1 MKITAVSVKKRL
13 ALSLII
19 IPLVVMGL
27 YGIYRLPVDFLP
39 DITYPLVKVIIY
51 WRGATPEEINTS
63 IADPIERQMATVDGL
78 DYLESSSIEGMYY
91 LQANFG
97 YGMDINVA
105 YQDVLAAMARAIRK
119 LPKDID
125 SPIVFKADP
134 TQISMVDL
142 VISSDSWNLVKLR
155 TWADTWLNDELKAVP
170 GVAGTEVVGGL
181 KREVRIHLDPESL
194 EKYGLS
200 LSKVANRLNQE
211 NVEQFAGRITAG
223 PEEIIA
229 RTMGEYQNL
238 DEIKEVILTK
248 NGQGKVSVRDI
259 GEVVD
264 HFEEVRIITRF
275 NGKPCVKLS
284 VFKQADA
291 NTVEV
296 AKAIGQKIQALRPSL
311 PGGIQVEMVEN
322 QGDYIG
328 AAVAGVR
335 NTALEAMA
343 LVILVIY
350 LFLGSWRQVLVM
362 ILAMPVTLIINFG
375 IMKLLGF
382 SINIFSLSGLVV
394 AIGVILD
401 NSIVVLENITR
412 LRHKNQDEPIETLA
426 VNGAQQVGPAIAA
439 ATLSFF
445 TLFLPFLLVPGLT
458 SLLFKEL
465 ILIVASI
472 VLISLFVAITLTPML
487 TSLLLGKITKD
498 RRKTRFESFF
508 DRLSGLYGRSLGWTL
523 ERKWMV
529 VGAFV
534 VILIAAGLLSTRLG
548 SEFLPRMDDG
558 RVMVKVK
565 LPTGT
570 SVEQTDQA
578 LRQVEAKLSGDPL
591 IQSMFTLVGGKVQ
604 GTNTYEI
611 ANEGELNLQLVPR
624 HARKLT
630 TDDYI
635 KRIRPLISQV
645 QVPGGKVMVLQMK
658 TRGFRKLGAG
668 DVEVEIKGPE
678 VAQLFELARRTS
690 SVMSEMKHFT
700 NIYIGMDLNKPEYQ
714 VKIDRRRAGELGV
727 SVSDVAT
734 TLRSFI
740 TGAVATRFKEGD
752 EYYNIRVMVREKDLK
767 SLKSVEDLPVMYTPA
782 GFLRLRDV
790 AKVVPATGPVEI
802 IRRDQVKMVSVISD
816 ASGVSVGRAL
826 QELKDG
832 LKKVD
837 IPAGYAIYFGGQA
850 QMMSDMQKEL
860 LAVFGFSVF
869 FTFALLGIQFNSLKL
884 PGLIIGVL
892 PACLAGVVLLLFA
905 TGLPLGATVIIGVM
919 LVVAATVNGGV
930 LLLTFA
936 EEFRKSDQR
945 SPGQAILEAAKVRL
959 RPCLMV
965 SLLIITSMIP
975 LALKLEEGGD
985 MLQPMAVAAIGGIL
999 VEILVV
1005 LFLVPSLYV
1014 IFTRERRTSPE
1025 SSGDGQSPTV
1035 ADPRG

>member
-558 RVMVKVK
+558 RIMVKVK

-837 IPAGYAIYFGGQA
+837 IPAGYAISFGGQA

-1035 ADPRG
+1035 AGPTR

>member
-558 RVMVKVK
+558 RIMVKVK

-837 IPAGYAIYFGGQA
+837 IPAGYAISFGGQA

>member
-1 MKITAVSVKKRL
+1 MKITAVSVKKRM

-27 YGIYRLPVDFLP
+27 YGIYRLPVNFLP
-39 DITYPLVKVIIY
+39 DITYPLVKVYVY
-51 WRGATPEEINTS
+51 WRGATPEEIDTS

-91 LQANFG
+91 LQVNFG
-97 YGMDINVA
+97 YGVDINVA

-134 TQISMVDL
+134 TQLSMVDL
-142 VISSDSWNLVKLR
+142 VIRSDSWNLVALR
-155 TWADTWLNDELKAVP
+155 TWADTWLNDELQTVH

-181 KREVRIHLDPESL
+181 KREIRIHLDPESL

-200 LSKVANRLNQE
+200 LSKVVNRVAQE
-211 NVEQFAGRITAG
+211 NIEQFAGRITAG

-229 RTMGEYQNL
+229 RTMGEYRNL
-238 DEIKEVILTK
+238 DEIKGVVLTK
-248 NGQGKVSVRDI
+248 NGQGTVSVRDI
-259 GEVVD
+259 ADVTD
-264 HFEEVRIITRF
+264 HFEEVRVVTRF
-275 NGKPCVKLS
+275 NGKPCVKVS

-296 AKAIGQKIQALRPSL
+296 AKAIGKKIETLRPFL
-311 PGGIQVEMVEN
+311 PGGIQVDMIEN
-322 QGDYIG
+322 QADYVE
-328 AAVAGVR
+328 AALAGVR
-335 NTALEAMA
+335 NSALEAIA

-350 LFLGSWRQVLVM
+350 LFLGSWRHALVM
-362 ILAMPVTLIINFG
+362 VLAMPVTFIINFG
-375 IMKLLGF
+375 LMKFLGF

-412 LRHKNQDEPIETLA
+412 LRHENQDEPIETLT

-465 ILIVASI
+465 ILIVATI
-472 VLISLFVAITLTPML
+472 VLISLLVAITLTPML
-487 TSLLLGKITKD
+487 TSLLFGKIPKD
-498 RRKTRFESFF
+498 QRKSRFDSVF
-508 DRLSGLYGRSLGWTL
+508 DRVRDLYGKSLGWAL
-523 ERKWMV
+523 KRKWMV

-534 VILIAAGLLSTRLG
+534 VILIGVGLLSTRLG

-558 RVMVKVK
+558 RIMVKVK
-565 LPTGT
+565 LPTGA
-570 SVEQTDQA
+570 SLEKTDQA
-578 LRQVEAKLSGDPL
+578 LRQLEAKLSGDPL
-591 IQSMFTLVGGKVQ
+591 IQSMFTLVGGKVL
-604 GTNTYEI
+604 GTITNEI

-624 HARKLT
+624 HARKLST
-630 TDDYI
+630 GDFI
-635 KRIRPLISQV
+635 KKIRPLVSQV

-658 TRGFRKLGAG
+658 TKGFRQLGTG

-678 VAQLFELARRTS
+678 VDRLFDLARRVSGT
-690 SVMSEMKHFT
+690 MNEMKHFT
-700 NIYIGMDLNKPEYQ
+700 NIYLGMDLSKPEYQ
-714 VKIDRRRAGELGV
+714 VKIDRTRAGQLGV

-734 TLRSFI
+734 TLRSLI
-740 TGAVATRFKEGD
+740 TGALASKFRDGND
-752 EYYNIRVMVREKDLK
+752 YYNIRAIVPEEAFK
-767 SLKSVEDLPVMYTPA
+767 SLRSVENLPVTYTQG
-782 GFLRLRDV
+782 GFLRVRDV
-790 AKVVPATGPVEI
+790 AEVVPATGPVEI
-802 IRRDQVKMVSVISD
+802 VRRDQVKMVSVISD

-826 QELKDG
+826 AELEEG
-832 LKKVD
+832 LGKLD
-837 IPAGYAIYFGGQA
+837 LPAGYALSFGGQA
-850 QMMSDMQKEL
+850 QMMADMQKEL
-860 LAVFGFSVF
+860 LGVFAFSVF

-892 PACLAGVVLLLFA
+892 PACLSGAVLLLLV
-905 TGLPLGATVIIGVM
+905 TGLPLGATVIIGLM

-936 EEFRKSDQR
+936 EEFRKSGR
-945 SPGQAILEAAKVRL
+945 WSPGEAILNAAKVRL

-965 SLLIITSMIP
+965 SLLILMSMVP
-975 LALKLEEGGD
+975 LAMKIEEGGD
-985 MLQPMAVAAIGGIL
+985 MLQPMAVAAIGGII
-999 VEILVV
+999 VEIFVV
-1005 LFLVPSLYV
+1005 LFLIPSLYV

-1025 SSGDGQSPTV
+1025 SSGEGEIS
-1035 ADPRG
+1035 

>member
-13 ALSLII
+13 AFSLII

-27 YGIYRLPVDFLP
+27 YGVLRLPVDFLP
-39 DITYPLVKVIIY
+39 DVTYPLVKVIIY

-78 DYLESSSIEGMYY
+78 DYLQSSSIEGMYY
-91 LQANFG
+91 LEANFG
-97 YGMDINVA
+97 YGVDINVA
-105 YQDVLAAMARAIRK
+105 YQDVLAAMARVTRK

-125 SPIVFKADP
+125 APIVFKADP

-142 VISSDSWNLVKLR
+142 VIRSDSWNLVALR

-170 GVAGTEVVGGL
+170 GVAGTEVIGGL
-181 KREVRIHLDPESL
+181 KREVRIHLDPEHL

-200 LSKVANRLNQE
+200 LPKVVNRLSQE
-211 NVEQFAGRITAG
+211 NIAQFAGRITAG
-223 PEEIIA
+223 SEEIIT
-229 RTMGEYQNL
+229 RTMGEYRNL
-238 DEIKEVILTK
+238 DEIKGVLLTK
-248 NGQGKVSVRDI
+248 SSQGNVAIRDI
-259 GEVVD
+259 GDVTD
-264 HFEEVRIITRF
+264 HFEEVRIITRH
-275 NGKPCVKLS
+275 NEKPCVKVS
-284 VFKQADA
+284 VFKQAGA

-296 AKAIGQKIQALRPSL
+296 AKAIGQKIDALRPSL
-311 PGGIQVEMVEN
+311 PGGIQVEMIDN
-322 QGDYIG
+322 QADYIR

-335 NTALEAMA
+335 NTALEAIA

-350 LFLGSWRQVLVM
+350 LFLGNWRQVLVM
-362 ILAMPVTLIINFG
+362 ILALPVTLIINFG
-375 IMKLLGF
+375 LMKLLGF

-412 LRHKNQDEPIETLA
+412 LRRENPAESIKTLA
-426 VNGAQQVGPAIAA
+426 VNGVQQVGPAIAA

-465 ILIVASI
+465 ILIVAGI
-472 VLISLFVAITLTPML
+472 ILISLLVAITLTPML
-487 TSLLLGKITKD
+487 TTLLFGKTPKEL
-498 RRKTRFESFF
+498 RKSRFESVF
-508 DRLSGLYGRSLGWTL
+508 DRVQNLYGRVLGWTL

-534 VILIAAGLLSTRLG
+534 VILIAAGVLSTRLG

-558 RVMVKVK
+558 RIAVKVK

-570 SVEQTDQA
+570 SIEQTDQA
-578 LRQVEAKLSGDPL
+578 LRELETKLSGDPL
-591 IQSMFTLVGGKVQ
+591 IQSMFTLVGGKER
-604 GTNTYEI
+604 GTNTYEVS
-611 ANEGELNLQLVPR
+611 NEGAIRLQLVPQSV
-624 HARKLT
+624 RKLS
-630 TDDYI
+630 TDDFI
-635 KRIRPLISQV
+635 KKIRPIISQV
-645 QVPGGKVMVLQMK
+645 QIPGGKVMAFQMK
-658 TRGFRKLGAG
+658 TRGFRRAGSG

-678 VAQLFELARRTS
+678 VAQLFDLARRVS
-690 SVMSEMKHFT
+690 GAMNDMKHFT
-700 NIYIGMDLNKPEYQ
+700 NIYMDMDLSKPEYQ
-714 VKIDRRRAGELGV
+714 VRIDRSKAGEMGV

-752 EYYNIRVMVREKDLK
+752 EYYNIRVMVQEKHLK
-767 SLKSVEDLPVMYTPA
+767 SLGSVQDLPVMYTPA

-790 AKVVPATGPVEI
+790 AEVVRATGPVEI
-802 IRRDQVKMVSVISD
+802 VREDQIKKVNVISD
-816 ASGVSVGRAL
+816 TSGVSIGQAL
-826 QELKDG
+826 EELKEG

-837 IPAGYAIYFGGQA
+837 IPAGYAISFGGQA
-850 QMMSDMQKEL
+850 QMMADMQKEL
-860 LAVFGFSVF
+860 IAVFAFSVF

-892 PACLAGVVLLLFA
+892 PACLAGVVFLLFA
-905 TGLPLGATVIIGVM
+905 TGLPAGATVIIGVM

-936 EEFRKSDQR
+936 EEFRKSGQW
-945 SPGQAILEAAKVRL
+945 SAGQAVLEAAKVRL

-965 SLLIITSMIP
+965 SLLILTSMIP

-985 MLQPMAVAAIGGIL
+985 MLQPMAVAAIGGII
-999 VEILVV
+999 VEIFVI

-1014 IFTRERRTSPE
+1014 IFTREAIKSRVVHDDLT
-1025 SSGDGQSPTV
+1025 GD
-1035 ADPRG
+1035 

>member
-558 RVMVKVK
+558 RIMVKVK

-635 KRIRPLISQV
+635 KLIRPLISQV

-837 IPAGYAIYFGGQA
+837 IPAGYAISFGGQA

-1035 ADPRG
+1035 AGPTR

>member
-1 MKITAVSVKKRL
+1 MKITAISVRKKL

-27 YGIYRLPVDFLP
+27 YGIYWLPVDFLP

-51 WRGATPEEINTS
+51 WRGATPEEINTG

-105 YQDVLAAMARAIRK
+105 YQDVLAAMARAVRK

-125 SPIVFKADP
+125 PPIVFKADP

-142 VISSDSWNLVKLR
+142 VIRSDSWNLVALR

-170 GVAGTEVVGGL
+170 GVAGTEVMGGL
-181 KREVRIHLDPESL
+181 KREVRIHLDPETL

-200 LSKVANRLNQE
+200 LPKVVSRLNQE
-211 NVEQFAGRITAG
+211 NIEQFAGRITSG

-229 RTMGEYQNL
+229 RTMGEYKDL
-238 DEIKEVILTK
+238 DEIKGVILTK
-248 NGQGKVSVRDI
+248 TGKGNVFVRDI
-259 GEVVD
+259 GDVVD

-275 NGKPCVKLS
+275 DAKPSVKVS
-284 VFKQADA
+284 VFKQAGA
-291 NTVEV
+291 NTMQV
-296 AKAIGQKIQALRPSL
+296 AKAIANKIQTLRPSL
-311 PGGIQVEMVEN
+311 PGGIQVDMVEN
-322 QGDYIG
+322 QADYIE
-328 AAVAGVR
+328 AAVTGVR
-335 NTALEAMA
+335 NTVLEAIA
-343 LVILVIY
+343 LVMLVIY

-362 ILAMPVTLIINFG
+362 LLALPVTLIINFG
-375 IMKLLGF
+375 IMKFLGF

-412 LRHKNQDEPIETLA
+412 LRHENQEEPMETL
-426 VNGAQQVGPAIAA
+426 VVSGSQQVGPAIAA

-472 VLISLFVAITLTPML
+472 VLISLLVAITLTPML
-487 TSLLLGKITKD
+487 TSLLLGKIPPNKQ
-498 RRKTRFESFF
+498 KTRFESFF
-508 DRLSGLYGRSLGWTL
+508 DRLADLYGKSLGSAL
-523 ERKWMV
+523 RHKWV
-529 VGAFV
+529 VTGIFV
-534 VILIAAGLLSTRLG
+534 AILIAAGLLSTRLG

-558 RVMVKVK
+558 RIMVKVK

-578 LRQVEAKLSGDPL
+578 LRELEAKLSGKPL

-604 GTNTYEI
+604 GTNVYEI
-611 ANEGELNLQLVPR
+611 ANEGELNLQLLPR
-624 HARKLT
+624 HERKVT
-630 TDDYI
+630 TDEFI
-635 KRIRPLISQV
+635 KTIRPLVSQV
-645 QVPGGKVMVLQMK
+645 QVPGGKVMVSQMK
-658 TRGFRKLGAG
+658 TRGFRKLGTG

-678 VAQLFELARRTS
+678 IDQLFNLARRVSTT
-690 SVMSEMKHFT
+690 MNEMKHFT
-700 NIYIGMDLNKPEYQ
+700 NIYMGMDLSKPEYQ
-714 VKIDRRRAGELGV
+714 VKIDRSKAGEMGV

-734 TLRSFI
+734 TLRSLI
-740 TGAVATRFKEGD
+740 TGAIATRFKEGD
-752 EYYNIRVMVREKDLK
+752 EYYNIRVVVREKELK
-767 SLKSVEDLPVMYTPA
+767 SLSSLQDLPVMYTPA

-790 AKVVPATGPVEI
+790 AEVVPAAGPVEI
-802 IRRDQVKMVSVISD
+802 IRKDQVKTVSVISD

-826 QELKDG
+826 EEVKEG

-837 IPAGYAIYFGGQA
+837 LPAGYTISFGGQA
-850 QMMSDMQKEL
+850 QMMADMQKEL
-860 LAVFGFSVF
+860 LAVFAFSVF

-892 PACLAGVVLLLFA
+892 PACLAGVAFLLFA

-936 EEFRKSDQR
+936 EEFRKSGR
-945 SPGQAILEAAKVRL
+945 WSPGEAVLNAAKVRL

-965 SLLIITSMIP
+965 SLLILMSMIP
-975 LALKLEEGGD
+975 LALKIEEGGD
-985 MLQPMAVAAIGGIL
+985 MLQPMAVAAIGGII
-999 VEILVV
+999 VEIFVV
-1005 LFLVPSLYV
+1005 LFLIPSLYV
-1014 IFTRERRTSPE
+1014 IFTKGKMEN
-1025 SSGDGQSPTV
+1025 Q
-1035 ADPRG
+1035 

>member
-1 MKITAVSVKKRL
+1 MKITAVSVRKKL

-51 WRGATPEEINTS
+51 WRGATPEEINTG
-63 IADPIERQMATVDGL
+63 IADPIERQIATVDGL
-78 DYLESSSIEGMYY
+78 DYMESSSIEGMYY
-91 LQANFG
+91 LQANFQ

-105 YQDVLAAMARAIRK
+105 YQDVLAAMARAVRK

-125 SPIVFKADP
+125 PPIVFKADP

-142 VISSDSWNLVKLR
+142 VIRSDSWNLVALR

-170 GVAGTEVVGGL
+170 GVAGTEVMGGL
-181 KREVRIHLDPESL
+181 KREIRIHMDPESL

-200 LSKVANRLNQE
+200 LSKVVNRLNQE
-211 NVEQFAGRITAG
+211 NIEQFAGRITAG

-229 RTMGEYQNL
+229 RTMGEYKDL

-248 NGQGKVSVRDI
+248 SGKGNVLVRDI

-275 NGKPCVKLS
+275 DAKPSVKVS
-284 VFKQADA
+284 VFKQAGA
-291 NTVEV
+291 NTMQV
-296 AKAIGQKIQALRPSL
+296 AKAIANKIQTLRPSL
-311 PGGIQVEMVEN
+311 PGGIQVGMVEN
-322 QGDYIG
+322 QADYIQ
-328 AAVAGVR
+328 AAVDGVR
-335 NTALEAMA
+335 NTVLEAIA
-343 LVILVIY
+343 LVMLVIY

-362 ILAMPVTLIINFG
+362 LLALPVTLIINFG
-375 IMKLLGF
+375 IMKFLGF

-412 LRHKNQDEPIETLA
+412 LRHENREEPMETL
-426 VNGAQQVGPAIAA
+426 VVSGSQQVGPAIAA

-472 VLISLFVAITLTPML
+472 VLISLLVAITLTPML
-487 TSLLLGKITKD
+487 TSLLLGKIPPNKQ
-498 RRKTRFESFF
+498 KTRFESFF
-508 DRLSGLYGRSLGWTL
+508 DRLSDVYGRSLGYAL
-523 ERKWMV
+523 RHKWV
-529 VGAFV
+529 VTGIFIA
-534 VILIAAGLLSTRLG
+534 ILVGAGLLSTRLG

-558 RVMVKVK
+558 RIMVKVK

-578 LRQVEAKLSGDPL
+578 LRQLEAKLSGNPL

-604 GTNTYEI
+604 GTNVYEI
-611 ANEGELNLQLVPR
+611 ANEGEIDLQLLPR
-624 HARKLT
+624 HERKVT
-630 TDDYI
+630 TDEFI
-635 KRIRPLISQV
+635 KTIRPLVSQV

-658 TRGFRKLGAG
+658 TRGFRKLGTG

-678 VAQLFELARRTS
+678 IDQLFNLARRVSTA
-690 SVMSEMKHFT
+690 MNEMKHFT
-700 NIYIGMDLNKPEYQ
+700 NIYMGMDLSKPEYQ
-714 VKIDRRRAGELGV
+714 VKIDRSKAGEMGV

-734 TLRSFI
+734 TLRSLI

-752 EYYNIRVMVREKDLK
+752 EYYNIRVVVREKELK
-767 SLKSVEDLPVMYTPA
+767 SLSSVKDLPVMYTPT

-790 AKVVPATGPVEI
+790 AEVVPAAGPVEI
-802 IRRDQVKMVSVISD
+802 IRKDQVKTVSVISD

-826 QELKDG
+826 GELKEG

-837 IPAGYAIYFGGQA
+837 LPAGYAISFGGQA
-850 QMMSDMQKEL
+850 QMMADMQKEL
-860 LAVFGFSVF
+860 LTVFAFSLF

-892 PACLAGVVLLLFA
+892 PVCLSGAIFLLFA

-936 EEFRKSDQR
+936 EEFRKSGR
-945 SPGQAILEAAKVRL
+945 WSPGEAVLNAAKVRL

-965 SLLIITSMIP
+965 SLLILMSMIP
-975 LALKLEEGGD
+975 LALKIEEGGD
-985 MLQPMAVAAIGGIL
+985 MLQPMAVAAIGGIM

-1014 IFTRERRTSPE
+1014 IFTRERRPALD
-1025 SSGDGQSPTV
+1025 SSGEGERS
-1035 ADPRG
+1035 

>member
-1 MKITAVSVKKRL
+1 MKITAVSIKKRL

-19 IPLVVMGL
+19 IPLIVLGF
-27 YGIYRLPVDFLP
+27 YGFYRLPVNFLP
-39 DITYPLVKVIIY
+39 DITYPYVKVIIY

-91 LQANFG
+91 LQVNFQ

-134 TQISMVDL
+134 TQISMADL
-142 VISSDSWNLVKLR
+142 VITSDSWNLVKLR

-181 KREVRIHLDPESL
+181 KREIRIHLDPESL

-211 NVEQFAGRITAG
+211 NIEQFAGRITAG

-238 DEIKEVILTK
+238 DEIKGVILTQ
-248 NGQGKVSVRDI
+248 NGQGKALVRDI
-259 GEVVD
+259 AEVVD
-264 HFEEVRIITRF
+264 HFEEVRVITRF

-296 AKAIGQKIQALRPSL
+296 AKAIGQKIQTLRPSL

-322 QGDYIG
+322 MADYIG
-328 AAVAGVR
+328 AALTGVR
-335 NTALEAMA
+335 NVALEAMA

-350 LFLGSWRQVLVM
+350 LFLGNWRQVLVM
-362 ILAMPVTLIINFG
+362 VLAMPVTLIINFG
-375 IMKLLGF
+375 LMKLLGF

-412 LRHKNQDEPIETLA
+412 LRHENQDEPIETLA
-426 VNGAQQVGPAIAA
+426 VNGTHQVGPAVAA

-445 TLFLPFLLVPGLT
+445 ALFLPFLLVPGLT
-458 SLLFKEL
+458 SLLFREL
-465 ILIVASI
+465 ILIVAGI
-472 VLISLFVAITLTPML
+472 ILISLFVAITMTPML
-487 TSLLLGKITKD
+487 TSLLLGKIAKD
-498 RRKTRFESFF
+498 RRKTRFESIF
-508 DRLSGLYGRSLGWTL
+508 DRVRDLYGRSLGWTL

-534 VILIAAGLLSTRLG
+534 MILIAAGLLFSRVG

-558 RVMVKVK
+558 RIMVKVK

-570 SVEQTDQA
+570 SVEQTNQA
-578 LRQVEAKLSGDPL
+578 LRQLEAKLSGDPL
-591 IQSMFTLVGGKVQ
+591 IESMFTLVGGKVV
-604 GTNTYEI
+604 GTNTFEI

-624 HARKLT
+624 HARKPS

-635 KRIRPLISQV
+635 KRIRPLVSQV

-658 TRGFRKLGAG
+658 TRGFRKLGTG

-678 VAQLFELARRTS
+678 IDQLFDLARRTS
-690 SVMSEMKHFT
+690 GVMNEMKHFT
-700 NIYIGMDLNKPEYQ
+700 NIYIGIDLSKPEYQ
-714 VKIDRRRAGELGV
+714 VKIDRTRAGELGV

-734 TLRSFI
+734 TLRSLI
-740 TGAVATRFKEGD
+740 TGAVATRFKDGN

-767 SLKSVEDLPVMYTPA
+767 SLKSVEDLPVMYTPR

-802 IRRDQVKMVSVISD
+802 VRRDQVKMVSVISD

-832 LKKVD
+832 LRKVD
-837 IPAGYAIYFGGQA
+837 IPAGYEISFGGQA

-860 LAVFGFSVF
+860 LAVFAFSVF

-892 PACLAGVVLLLFA
+892 PACIAGVVFLLFL

-936 EEFRKSDQR
+936 EEFRKSSQW

-985 MLQPMAVAAIGGIL
+985 MLQPMAVAAIGGII

-1005 LFLVPSLYV
+1005 LFLVPCLYV
-1014 IFTRERRTSPE
+1014 IFTRGNNKAP
-1025 SSGDGQSPTV
+1025 V
-1035 ADPRG
+1035 VK

>member
-1 MKITAVSVKKRL
+1 MKITAVSVRKKL

-51 WRGATPEEINTS
+51 WRGATPEEINTG
-63 IADPIERQMATVDGL
+63 IADPIERQIATVDGL
-78 DYLESSSIEGMYY
+78 DYMESSSIEGMYY
-91 LQANFG
+91 LQANFQ

-105 YQDVLAAMARAIRK
+105 YQDVLAAMARAVRK

-125 SPIVFKADP
+125 PPIVFKADP

-142 VISSDSWNLVKLR
+142 VIRSDSWNLVALR

-170 GVAGTEVVGGL
+170 GVAGTEVMGGL
-181 KREVRIHLDPESL
+181 KREIRIHMDPESL

-200 LSKVANRLNQE
+200 LSKVVNRLNQE
-211 NVEQFAGRITAG
+211 NIEQFAGRITAG

-229 RTMGEYQNL
+229 RTMGEYKDL

-248 NGQGKVSVRDI
+248 SGKGNVLVRDI

-275 NGKPCVKLS
+275 DAKPSVKVS
-284 VFKQADA
+284 VFKQAGA
-291 NTVEV
+291 NTMQV
-296 AKAIGQKIQALRPSL
+296 AKAIANKIQTLRPSL
-311 PGGIQVEMVEN
+311 PGGIQVGMVEN
-322 QGDYIG
+322 QADYIQ
-328 AAVAGVR
+328 AAVDGVR
-335 NTALEAMA
+335 NTVLEAIA
-343 LVILVIY
+343 LVMLVIY

-362 ILAMPVTLIINFG
+362 LLALPVTLIINFG
-375 IMKLLGF
+375 IMKFLGF

-412 LRHKNQDEPIETLA
+412 LRHENREEPMETL
-426 VNGAQQVGPAIAA
+426 VVSGSQQVGPAIAA

-472 VLISLFVAITLTPML
+472 VLISLLVAITLTPML
-487 TSLLLGKITKD
+487 TSLLLGKIPPNKQ
-498 RRKTRFESFF
+498 KTRFESFF
-508 DRLSGLYGRSLGWTL
+508 DRLSDVYGRSLGYAL
-523 ERKWMV
+523 RHKWV
-529 VGAFV
+529 VTGIFIA
-534 VILIAAGLLSTRLG
+534 ILVGAGLLSTRLG

-558 RVMVKVK
+558 RIMVKVK

-578 LRQVEAKLSGDPL
+578 LRQLEAKLSGAPL

-604 GTNTYEI
+604 GTSVYEI
-611 ANEGELNLQLVPR
+611 ANEGEIDLQLLPR
-624 HARKLT
+624 HQRKVT
-630 TDDYI
+630 TDEFI
-635 KRIRPLISQV
+635 KTIRPLVSQV

-658 TRGFRKLGAG
+658 TRGFRKLGTG

-678 VAQLFELARRTS
+678 IDQLFNLARRVSTA
-690 SVMSEMKHFT
+690 MNEMKHFT
-700 NIYIGMDLNKPEYQ
+700 NIYMGMDLSKPEYQ
-714 VKIDRRRAGELGV
+714 VKIDRSKAGEMGV

-734 TLRSFI
+734 TLRSLI

-752 EYYNIRVMVREKDLK
+752 EYYNIRVVVREKELK
-767 SLKSVEDLPVMYTPA
+767 SLSSVKDLPVMYTPT

-790 AKVVPATGPVEI
+790 AEVVPAAGPVEI
-802 IRRDQVKMVSVISD
+802 IRKDQVKTVSVISD

-826 QELKDG
+826 GELKEG

-837 IPAGYAIYFGGQA
+837 LPAGYAISFGGQA
-850 QMMSDMQKEL
+850 QMMADMQKEL
-860 LAVFGFSVF
+860 LTVFAFSLF

-892 PACLAGVVLLLFA
+892 PVCLSGAIFLLFA

-936 EEFRKSDQR
+936 EEFRKSGR
-945 SPGQAILEAAKVRL
+945 WSPGEAVLNAAKVRL

-965 SLLIITSMIP
+965 SLLILMSMIP
-975 LALKLEEGGD
+975 LALKIEEGGD
-985 MLQPMAVAAIGGIL
+985 MLQPMAVAAIGGIM

-1014 IFTRERRTSPE
+1014 IFTRERRPALD
-1025 SSGDGQSPTV
+1025 SSGEGERS
-1035 ADPRG
+1035 

>member
-558 RVMVKVK
+558 RIMVKVK

-635 KRIRPLISQV
+635 KLIRPLISQV

-860 LAVFGFSVF
+860 LAVFAFSVF

>member
-259 GEVVD
+259 GEGVD

-558 RVMVKVK
+558 RIMVKVK

-837 IPAGYAIYFGGQA
+837 IPAGYAISFGGQA

>member
-1 MKITAVSVKKRL
+1 MKITAISVKKRM

-39 DITYPLVKVIIY
+39 DVTYPLVKVIIY

-155 TWADTWLNDELKAVP
+155 SWADTWLNDELKAVP

-181 KREVRIHLDPESL
+181 KREIRIHLDPESL

-200 LSKVANRLNQE
+200 LSKVVNRLNQE
-211 NVEQFAGRITAG
+211 NIEQFAGRITAG

-238 DEIKEVILTK
+238 DEIKEVFLAK

-259 GEVVD
+259 AQVVD

-296 AKAIGQKIQALRPSL
+296 AKASGQKIQALRPSL

-322 QGDYIG
+322 QADYIG

-375 IMKLLGF
+375 LMKLLGF

-445 TLFLPFLLVPGLT
+445 ALFLPFLLVPGLT
-458 SLLFKEL
+458 SLLFREL

-472 VLISLFVAITLTPML
+472 ILISLFVAITLTPML
-487 TSLLLGKITKD
+487 TSLLLGKNPKG
-498 RRKTRFESFF
+498 RRKSRFESIF
-508 DRLSGLYGRSLGWTL
+508 DRVQDLYGRSLGWTL

-529 VGAFV
+529 VGTFI

-558 RVMVKVK
+558 RIMVKVK

-570 SVEQTDQA
+570 SVEQVDQA
-578 LRQVEAKLSGDPL
+578 LRQLEVKLSGDPL

-624 HARKLT
+624 HARKLS

-645 QVPGGKVMVLQMK
+645 QIPGGKVMVLQMK
-658 TRGFRKLGAG
+658 TRGFRKLGSG

-678 VAQLFELARRTS
+678 VDQLFDLARRTS
-690 SVMSEMKHFT
+690 SVMSEMNHFT
-700 NIYIGMDLNKPEYQ
+700 NIYIGMDLSKPEYQ

-767 SLKSVEDLPVMYTPA
+767 SMNSVEDLPVMYTSG

-826 QELKDG
+826 QELKEG
-832 LKKVD
+832 LGKVN
-837 IPAGYAIYFGGQA
+837 IPAGYAISFGGQA
-850 QMMSDMQKEL
+850 QMMADMQKEL
-860 LAVFGFSVF
+860 LAVFAFSVF

-892 PACLAGVVLLLFA
+892 PACLAGVVFLLFL

-936 EEFRKSDQR
+936 EEFRKSGQW
-945 SPGQAILEAAKVRL
+945 SPGQAILEAARVRL

-985 MLQPMAVAAIGGIL
+985 MLQPMAVAAIGGII

-1005 LFLVPSLYV
+1005 LFLVPCLYV
-1014 IFTRERRTSPE
+1014 IFTKEKTGNGLSI
-1025 SSGDGQSPTV
+1025 T
-1035 ADPRG
+1035 

>member
-1 MKITAVSVKKRL
+1 MKITAVSVRKKL

-51 WRGATPEEINTS
+51 WRGATPEEINTG
-63 IADPIERQMATVDGL
+63 IADPIERQIATVDGL
-78 DYLESSSIEGMYY
+78 DYMESSSIEGMYY
-91 LQANFG
+91 LQANFQ

-105 YQDVLAAMARAIRK
+105 YQDVLAAMARAVRK

-125 SPIVFKADP
+125 PPIVFKADP

-142 VISSDSWNLVKLR
+142 VIRSDSWNLVALR

-170 GVAGTEVVGGL
+170 GVAGTEVMGGL
-181 KREVRIHLDPESL
+181 KREIRIHMDPESL

-200 LSKVANRLNQE
+200 LSKVVNRLNQE
-211 NVEQFAGRITAG
+211 NIEQFAGRITAG

-229 RTMGEYQNL
+229 RTMGEYKDL

-248 NGQGKVSVRDI
+248 SGKGNVLVRDI

-275 NGKPCVKLS
+275 DAKPSVKVS
-284 VFKQADA
+284 VFKQAGA
-291 NTVEV
+291 NTMQV
-296 AKAIGQKIQALRPSL
+296 AKAIANKIQTHRPSL
-311 PGGIQVEMVEN
+311 PGGIQVGMVEN
-322 QGDYIG
+322 QADYIQ
-328 AAVAGVR
+328 AAVDGVR
-335 NTALEAMA
+335 NTVLEAIA
-343 LVILVIY
+343 LVMLVIY

-362 ILAMPVTLIINFG
+362 LLALPVTLIINFG
-375 IMKLLGF
+375 IMKFLGF

-412 LRHKNQDEPIETLA
+412 LRHENREEPMETL
-426 VNGAQQVGPAIAA
+426 VVSGSQQVGPAIAA

-472 VLISLFVAITLTPML
+472 VLISLLVAITLTPML
-487 TSLLLGKITKD
+487 TSLLLGKIPPNKQ
-498 RRKTRFESFF
+498 KTRFESFF
-508 DRLSGLYGRSLGWTL
+508 DRLSDVYGRSLGYAL
-523 ERKWMV
+523 RHKWV
-529 VGAFV
+529 VTGIFIA
-534 VILIAAGLLSTRLG
+534 ILVGAGLLSTRLG

-558 RVMVKVK
+558 RIMVKVK

-578 LRQVEAKLSGDPL
+578 LRQLEAKLSGAPL

-604 GTNTYEI
+604 GTSVYEI
-611 ANEGELNLQLVPR
+611 ANEGEIDLQLLPR
-624 HARKLT
+624 HQRKVT
-630 TDDYI
+630 TDEFI
-635 KRIRPLISQV
+635 KTIRPLVSQV

-658 TRGFRKLGAG
+658 TRGFRKLGTG

-678 VAQLFELARRTS
+678 IDQLFNLARRVSTA
-690 SVMSEMKHFT
+690 MNEMKHFT
-700 NIYIGMDLNKPEYQ
+700 NIYMGMDLSKPEYQ
-714 VKIDRRRAGELGV
+714 VKIDRSKAGEMGV

-734 TLRSFI
+734 TLRSLI

-752 EYYNIRVMVREKDLK
+752 EYYNIRVVVREKELK
-767 SLKSVEDLPVMYTPA
+767 SLSSVKDLPVMYTPT

-790 AKVVPATGPVEI
+790 AEVVPAAGPVEI
-802 IRRDQVKMVSVISD
+802 IRKDQVKTVSVISD

-826 QELKDG
+826 GELKEG

-837 IPAGYAIYFGGQA
+837 LPAGYAISFGGQA
-850 QMMSDMQKEL
+850 QMMADMQKEL
-860 LAVFGFSVF
+860 LTVFAFSLF

-892 PACLAGVVLLLFA
+892 PVCLSGAIFLLFA

-936 EEFRKSDQR
+936 EEFRKSGR
-945 SPGQAILEAAKVRL
+945 WSPGEAVLNAAKVRL

-965 SLLIITSMIP
+965 SLLILMSMIP
-975 LALKLEEGGD
+975 LALKIEEGGD
-985 MLQPMAVAAIGGIL
+985 MLQPMAVAAIGGIM

-1014 IFTRERRTSPE
+1014 IFTRERRPALD
-1025 SSGDGQSPTV
+1025 SSGEGERS
-1035 ADPRG
+1035 

>member
-275 NGKPCVKLS
+275 NGKPCVKVS
-284 VFKQADA
+284 IFKQAGA

-558 RVMVKVK
+558 RIMVKVK

-630 TDDYI
+630 ADDYI

-645 QVPGGKVMVLQMK
+645 QVPGGKVMILQMK
-658 TRGFRKLGAG
+658 ARGFRKLGTG

-837 IPAGYAIYFGGQA
+837 IPAGYAISFGGQA
-850 QMMSDMQKEL
+850 QMMADMQKEL
-860 LAVFGFSVF
+860 LAVFAFSVF

-1035 ADPRG
+1035 AGPTR

>member
-1 MKITAVSVKKRL
+1 MKITAVSVKKKL

-51 WRGATPEEINTS
+51 WRGATPEEINTA
-63 IADPIERQMATVDGL
+63 IADPIERQIATVDGL
-78 DYLESSSIEGMYY
+78 DYMESSSIEGMYY

-105 YQDVLAAMARAIRK
+105 YQDVLAAMARAVRK

-142 VISSDSWNLVKLR
+142 VIRSDSWNLVALR

-170 GVAGTEVVGGL
+170 GVAGTEVMGGL
-181 KREVRIHLDPESL
+181 KREIRVHLDPETL

-200 LSKVANRLNQE
+200 LPKVVSRLNQE
-211 NVEQFAGRITAG
+211 NIEQFAGRITAG

-229 RTMGEYQNL
+229 RTMGEYKDL
-238 DEIKEVILTK
+238 DEIKDVILTK
-248 NGQGKVSVRDI
+248 SGKGNVLVRDI
-259 GEVVD
+259 GDVVD

-275 NGKPCVKLS
+275 DGKPSVKVS
-284 VFKQADA
+284 VFKQAGA
-291 NTVEV
+291 NTMQV
-296 AKAIGQKIQALRPSL
+296 AKAIANKIQTLRPSL
-311 PGGIQVEMVEN
+311 PGGIQVDMIEN
-322 QGDYIG
+322 QADYIQ

-335 NTALEAMA
+335 NTVLEAIG
-343 LVILVIY
+343 LVMLVIY

-362 ILAMPVTLIINFG
+362 LLALPVTLIINFG
-375 IMKLLGF
+375 LMKLLGF

-412 LRHKNQDEPIETLA
+412 LRHGNREEPMETL
-426 VNGAQQVGPAIAA
+426 VVSGSQQVGPAIAA

-472 VLISLFVAITLTPML
+472 VLISLLVAITLTPML
-487 TSLLLGKITKD
+487 TSLLLGKIPPDKQ
-498 RRKTRFESFF
+498 KTRFESFF
-508 DRLSGLYGRSLGWTL
+508 DRLADLYGKSLASAL
-523 ERKWMV
+523 RHKWV
-529 VGAFV
+529 VTGIFV
-534 VILIAAGLLSTRLG
+534 GILIVAGLLSTRLG

-558 RVMVKVK
+558 RIMVKVK

-578 LRQVEAKLSGDPL
+578 LRQLEAKLSGNPL
-591 IQSMFTLVGGKVQ
+591 IQSMFTLAGGKVQ
-604 GTNTYEI
+604 GTNVYEI
-611 ANEGELNLQLVPR
+611 ANEGEIDLQLLPR
-624 HARKLT
+624 HERKVT
-630 TDDYI
+630 TDEFI
-635 KRIRPLISQV
+635 KTIRPLVSQV
-645 QVPGGKVMVLQMK
+645 QVPGGKVMVSQMK
-658 TRGFRKLGAG
+658 TRGFRKLGTG

-678 VAQLFELARRTS
+678 IDQLFNLARRISTA
-690 SVMSEMKHFT
+690 MNEMKHFA
-700 NIYIGMDLNKPEYQ
+700 NIYLGMDLSKPEYQ
-714 VKIDRRRAGELGV
+714 VKIDRSKAGEMGV

-734 TLRSFI
+734 TLRSLI

-752 EYYNIRVMVREKDLK
+752 EYYNIRVVVREKELK
-767 SLKSVEDLPVMYTPA
+767 SLGSVQNLPIMYTPA

-790 AKVVPATGPVEI
+790 AEVIPAAGPVEI
-802 IRRDQVKMVSVISD
+802 IRKDQVKTVSVISD
-816 ASGVSVGRAL
+816 AAGVSVGRAL
-826 QELKDG
+826 EELKEG
-832 LKKVD
+832 LRKVD
-837 IPAGYAIYFGGQA
+837 LPAGYAISFGGQA
-850 QMMSDMQKEL
+850 QMMADMQKEL
-860 LAVFGFSVF
+860 LAVFAFSVF

-892 PACLAGVVLLLFA
+892 PVCLSGAVFLLFA

-936 EEFRKSDQR
+936 EEFRKSGR
-945 SPGQAILEAAKVRL
+945 WSPGEAVLNAAKVRL

-965 SLLIITSMIP
+965 SLLILMSMVP
-975 LALKLEEGGD
+975 LALKIEEGGD

-999 VEILVV
+999 VEIFVV
-1005 LFLVPSLYV
+1005 LFLIPSLYV
-1014 IFTRERRTSPE
+1014 IFTKGKMEN
-1025 SSGDGQSPTV
+1025 Q
-1035 ADPRG
+1035 

>member
-1 MKITAVSVKKRL
+1 MKITAISVKKRM

-39 DITYPLVKVIIY
+39 DVTYPLVKVIIY

-155 TWADTWLNDELKAVP
+155 SWADTWLNDELKAVP

-181 KREVRIHLDPESL
+181 KREIRIHLDPESL

-200 LSKVANRLNQE
+200 LSKVVNRLNQE
-211 NVEQFAGRITAG
+211 NIEQFAGRITAG

-238 DEIKEVILTK
+238 DEIKEVFLAK

-259 GEVVD
+259 AQVVD

-322 QGDYIG
+322 QADYIG

-375 IMKLLGF
+375 LMKLLGF

-445 TLFLPFLLVPGLT
+445 ALFLPFLLVPGLT
-458 SLLFKEL
+458 SLLFREL

-472 VLISLFVAITLTPML
+472 ILISLFVAITLTPML
-487 TSLLLGKITKD
+487 TSLLLGKNPKG
-498 RRKTRFESFF
+498 RRKSRFESIF
-508 DRLSGLYGRSLGWTL
+508 DRVQDLYGRSLGWTL

-529 VGAFV
+529 VGTFI

-558 RVMVKVK
+558 RIMVKVK

-570 SVEQTDQA
+570 SVEQVDQA
-578 LRQVEAKLSGDPL
+578 LRQLEVKLSGDPL

-624 HARKLT
+624 HARKLS

-645 QVPGGKVMVLQMK
+645 QIPGGKVMVLQMK
-658 TRGFRKLGAG
+658 TRGFRKLGSG

-678 VAQLFELARRTS
+678 VDQLFDLARRTS
-690 SVMSEMKHFT
+690 SVMSEMNHFT
-700 NIYIGMDLNKPEYQ
+700 NIYIGMDLSKPEYQ

-767 SLKSVEDLPVMYTPA
+767 SMNSVEDLPVMYTSG

-826 QELKDG
+826 QELKEG
-832 LKKVD
+832 LGKVN
-837 IPAGYAIYFGGQA
+837 IPAGYAISFGGQA
-850 QMMSDMQKEL
+850 QMMADMQKEL
-860 LAVFGFSVF
+860 LAVFAFSVF

-892 PACLAGVVLLLFA
+892 PACLAGVVFLLFL

-936 EEFRKSDQR
+936 EEFRKSGQW
-945 SPGQAILEAAKVRL
+945 SPGQAILEAARVRL

-985 MLQPMAVAAIGGIL
+985 MLQPMAVAAIGGII

-1005 LFLVPSLYV
+1005 LFLVPCLYV
-1014 IFTRERRTSPE
+1014 IFTKEKTGNGLSI
-1025 SSGDGQSPTV
+1025 T
-1035 ADPRG
+1035 

>member
-1 MKITAVSVKKRL
+1 MKITAVSVRKKL

-39 DITYPLVKVIIY
+39 DITYPSVKVIIY
-51 WRGATPEEINTS
+51 WRGATPEEINTG
-63 IADPIERQMATVDGL
+63 IADPIERQIATVDGL
-78 DYLESSSIEGMYY
+78 DYMESSSIEGMYY
-91 LQANFG
+91 LQANFQ

-105 YQDVLAAMARAIRK
+105 YQDVLAAMARAVRK

-125 SPIVFKADP
+125 PPIVFKADP

-142 VISSDSWNLVKLR
+142 VIRSDSWNLVALR

-170 GVAGTEVVGGL
+170 GVAGTEVMGGL
-181 KREVRIHLDPESL
+181 KREIRIHMDPESL

-200 LSKVANRLNQE
+200 LSKVVNRLNQE
-211 NVEQFAGRITAG
+211 NIEQFAGRITAG

-229 RTMGEYQNL
+229 RTMGEYKDL
-238 DEIKEVILTK
+238 DEIKGVILTK
-248 NGQGKVSVRDI
+248 SGMGNVFVRDI
-259 GEVVD
+259 GDVVD

-275 NGKPCVKLS
+275 DAKPSVKVS
-284 VFKQADA
+284 VFKQAGA
-291 NTVEV
+291 NRMQV
-296 AKAIGQKIQALRPSL
+296 AKAIANKIQTLRPSL
-311 PGGIQVEMVEN
+311 PGGIQVDMVEN
-322 QGDYIG
+322 QADYIE
-328 AAVAGVR
+328 AAVTGVR
-335 NTALEAMA
+335 NTVLEAIA
-343 LVILVIY
+343 LVMLVIY

-362 ILAMPVTLIINFG
+362 LLALPVTLIINFG
-375 IMKLLGF
+375 IMKFLGF

-412 LRHKNQDEPIETLA
+412 LRHENREEPMETL
-426 VNGAQQVGPAIAA
+426 VVSGSQQVGPAIAA

-472 VLISLFVAITLTPML
+472 VLISLLVAITLTPML
-487 TSLLLGKITKD
+487 TSLLLGKIPPNKQ
-498 RRKTRFESFF
+498 KTRFESFF
-508 DRLSGLYGRSLGWTL
+508 DRLSDVYGRSLGYAL
-523 ERKWMV
+523 RHKWV
-529 VGAFV
+529 VTGIFIA
-534 VILIAAGLLSTRLG
+534 ILVGAGLLSTRLG

-558 RVMVKVK
+558 RIMVKVK

-578 LRQVEAKLSGDPL
+578 LRQLEAKLSGNPL

-604 GTNTYEI
+604 GTNVYEI
-611 ANEGELNLQLVPR
+611 ANEGEIDLQLLPR
-624 HARKLT
+624 HERKVT
-630 TDDYI
+630 TDEFI
-635 KRIRPLISQV
+635 KTIRPLVSQV

-658 TRGFRKLGAG
+658 TRGFRKLGTG

-678 VAQLFELARRTS
+678 IDQLFNLARRVSTA
-690 SVMSEMKHFT
+690 MNEMKHFT
-700 NIYIGMDLNKPEYQ
+700 NIYMGMDLSKPEYQ
-714 VKIDRRRAGELGV
+714 VKIDRSKAGEMGV

-734 TLRSFI
+734 TLRSLI

-752 EYYNIRVMVREKDLK
+752 EYYNIRVVVREKELK
-767 SLKSVEDLPVMYTPA
+767 SLSSVKDLPVMYTPT

-790 AKVVPATGPVEI
+790 AEVVPAAGPVEI
-802 IRRDQVKMVSVISD
+802 IRKDQVKTVSVISD

-826 QELKDG
+826 GELKEG

-837 IPAGYAIYFGGQA
+837 LPAGYAISFGGQA
-850 QMMSDMQKEL
+850 QMMADMQKEL
-860 LAVFGFSVF
+860 LTVFAFSLF

-892 PACLAGVVLLLFA
+892 PVCLSGAIFLLFA

-936 EEFRKSDQR
+936 EEFRKSGR
-945 SPGQAILEAAKVRL
+945 WSPGEAVLNAAKVRL

-965 SLLIITSMIP
+965 SLLILMSMIP
-975 LALKLEEGGD
+975 LALKIEEGGD
-985 MLQPMAVAAIGGIL
+985 MLQPMAVAAIGGIM

-1014 IFTRERRTSPE
+1014 IFTRERRPALD
-1025 SSGDGQSPTV
+1025 SSGEGERS
-1035 ADPRG
+1035 

>member
-1 MKITAVSVKKRL
+1 MKITAVSVRKKL

-51 WRGATPEEINTS
+51 WRGATPEEINTG
-63 IADPIERQMATVDGL
+63 IADPIERQIATVDGL
-78 DYLESSSIEGMYY
+78 DYMESSSIEGMYY
-91 LQANFG
+91 LQANFQ

-105 YQDVLAAMARAIRK
+105 YQDVLAAMARAVRK

-125 SPIVFKADP
+125 PPIVFKADP

-142 VISSDSWNLVKLR
+142 VIRSDSWNLVALR

-170 GVAGTEVVGGL
+170 GVAGTEVMGGL
-181 KREVRIHLDPESL
+181 KREIRIHMDPESL

-200 LSKVANRLNQE
+200 LSKVVNRLNQE
-211 NVEQFAGRITAG
+211 NIEQFAGRITAG

-229 RTMGEYQNL
+229 RTMGEYKDL

-248 NGQGKVSVRDI
+248 SGKGNVLVRDI

-275 NGKPCVKLS
+275 DAKPSVKVS
-284 VFKQADA
+284 VFKQAGA
-291 NTVEV
+291 NTMQV
-296 AKAIGQKIQALRPSL
+296 AKAIANKIQTLRPSL
-311 PGGIQVEMVEN
+311 PGGIQVGMVEN
-322 QGDYIG
+322 QADYIQ
-328 AAVAGVR
+328 AAVDGVR
-335 NTALEAMA
+335 NTVLEAIA
-343 LVILVIY
+343 LVMLVIY

-362 ILAMPVTLIINFG
+362 LLALPVTLIINFG
-375 IMKLLGF
+375 IMKFLGF

-412 LRHKNQDEPIETLA
+412 LRHENREEPMETL
-426 VNGAQQVGPAIAA
+426 VVSGSQQVGPAIAA

-472 VLISLFVAITLTPML
+472 VLISLLVAITLTPML
-487 TSLLLGKITKD
+487 TSLLLGKIPPNKQ
-498 RRKTRFESFF
+498 KTRFESFF
-508 DRLSGLYGRSLGWTL
+508 DRLSDVYGRSLGYAL
-523 ERKWMV
+523 RHKWV
-529 VGAFV
+529 VTGIFIA
-534 VILIAAGLLSTRLG
+534 ILVGAGLLSTRLG

-558 RVMVKVK
+558 RIMVKVK

-578 LRQVEAKLSGDPL
+578 LRQLEAKLSGAPL

-604 GTNTYEI
+604 GTNVYEI
-611 ANEGELNLQLVPR
+611 ANEGEIDLQLLPR
-624 HARKLT
+624 HERKVT
-630 TDDYI
+630 TDEFI
-635 KRIRPLISQV
+635 KTIRPLVSQV

-658 TRGFRKLGAG
+658 TRGFRKLGTG

-678 VAQLFELARRTS
+678 IDQLFNLARRVSTA
-690 SVMSEMKHFT
+690 MNEMKHFT
-700 NIYIGMDLNKPEYQ
+700 NIYMGMDLSKPEYQ
-714 VKIDRRRAGELGV
+714 VKIDRSKAGEMGV

-734 TLRSFI
+734 TLRSLI

-752 EYYNIRVMVREKDLK
+752 EYYNIRVVVREKELK
-767 SLKSVEDLPVMYTPA
+767 SLSSVKDLPVMYTPT

-790 AKVVPATGPVEI
+790 AEVVPAAGPVEI
-802 IRRDQVKMVSVISD
+802 IRKDQVKTVSVISD

-826 QELKDG
+826 GELKEG

-837 IPAGYAIYFGGQA
+837 LPAGYAISFGGQA
-850 QMMSDMQKEL
+850 QMMADMQKEL
-860 LAVFGFSVF
+860 LTVFAFSLF

-892 PACLAGVVLLLFA
+892 PVCLSGAIFLLFA

-936 EEFRKSDQR
+936 EEFRKSGR
-945 SPGQAILEAAKVRL
+945 WSPGEAVLNAAKVRL

-965 SLLIITSMIP
+965 SLLILMSMIP
-975 LALKLEEGGD
+975 LALKIEEGGD
-985 MLQPMAVAAIGGIL
+985 MLQPMAVAAIGGIM

-1014 IFTRERRTSPE
+1014 IFTRERRPALD
-1025 SSGDGQSPTV
+1025 SSGEGERS
-1035 ADPRG
+1035 

>member
-259 GEVVD
+259 GEGVD

-635 KRIRPLISQV
+635 KLIRPLISQV

-658 TRGFRKLGAG
+658 TRGFRKLGTG

>member
-335 NTALEAMA
+335 NTALDAMA

-558 RVMVKVK
+558 RIMVKVK

-645 QVPGGKVMVLQMK
+645 QIPGGKVMVLQMK

>member
-558 RVMVKVK
+558 RAMVKVK

-635 KRIRPLISQV
+635 KLIRPLISQV

-658 TRGFRKLGAG
+658 TRGFRKLGTG

-837 IPAGYAIYFGGQA
+837 IPAGYAISFGGQA